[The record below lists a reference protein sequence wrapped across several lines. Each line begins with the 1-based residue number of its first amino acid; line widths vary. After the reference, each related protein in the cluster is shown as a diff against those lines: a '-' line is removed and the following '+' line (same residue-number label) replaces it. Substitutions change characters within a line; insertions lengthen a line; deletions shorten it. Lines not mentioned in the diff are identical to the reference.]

1 MVAVGDRIPD
11 VEVQV
16 LGEDGFP
23 KAVRTGEVL
32 GTGKVVLFSVPGAFT
47 PGCSNIHL
55 PGFISGY
62 ERLAAKGV
70 DKVCCVAVNDP
81 WVMAAWAQATGA
93 DKIEMLSDG
102 NTDFSVAMDLTM
114 NATAFGLGVR
124 SQRYAAIIEDGIV
137 TALEVEKG
145 GGIEVSTCL
154 AVLKIL

>member
-23 KAVRTGEVL
+23 KAVRTGDVL

-62 ERLAAKGV
+62 DRLAAKGV
-70 DKVCCVAVNDP
+70 DKVFCVAVNDP
-81 WVMAAWAQATGA
+81 WVMAAWAEATGA
-93 DKIEMLSDG
+93 DNIEMLSDG
-102 NTDFSVAMDLTM
+102 NTDFSVEMDLTM

-124 SQRYAAIIEDGIV
+124 SQRYAAVIEDGIV
-137 TALEVEKG
+137 TALQVEKG
-145 GGIEVSTCL
+145 GGVEVSSCL
-154 AVLKIL
+154 AMLKIL